1 MEPTVPLPLKFS
13 MKHYFPS
20 LKGINLEYF
29 KKIYPKLPG
38 FITTLPKFP
47 KISEFKPDIN
57 GKYEDD
63 YVSIKKIEINMIN
76 TTHGTITN
84 MHAFVHISFIKKGNK
99 YHPVHIYHLDLKTA
113 AIHSINNIED
123 FY

>member
-1 MEPTVPLPLKFS
+1 METSIPPSLKFS
-13 MKHYFPS
+13 LKHYFPS
-20 LKGINLEYF
+20 LKGINLDYF
-29 KKIYPKLPG
+29 KKIYPRLPG

-47 KISEFKPDIN
+47 HIDDFKSDLN

-63 YVSIKKIEINMIN
+63 YVSTKKIEINMIN
-76 TTHGTITN
+76 TSNGTITN
-84 MHAFVHISFIKKGNK
+84 MHAFVHITFIKRGKT